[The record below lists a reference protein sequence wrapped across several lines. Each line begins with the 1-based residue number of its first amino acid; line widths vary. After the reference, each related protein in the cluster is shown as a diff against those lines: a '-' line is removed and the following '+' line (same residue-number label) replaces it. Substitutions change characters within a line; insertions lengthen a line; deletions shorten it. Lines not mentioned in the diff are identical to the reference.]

1 MTCEFGSRRGAWELL
16 SKADSIVL
24 WRYGILSGGI
34 DSDRSPGSKP
44 LESRPTLLGHLI
56 RFSKSASHPNLSTAI
71 GEVFWSACGGNGES
85 SLPREMWYIMLW
97 WKAAELIRSYPNL
110 RESANELVREIGY
123 GNAAGL
129 LFTKGISGPPGA
141 SVQEVHDDDDF
152 KDKEEGKPGRTT
164 KLGALRHPI
173 TGLEQTDEGSAGSA
187 KGVATTATVPA
198 SVSVTPS
205 GPSASTSPATATAIS
220 SSSAAGPDPNRP
232 MTEEEKEVEAE
243 RLMTLFQRMERNP
256 AMSMVSGGDGQTPVN
271 PMREMV
277 GSGRMQA
284 FEKEEAERERKRVE
298 VEDREDEEEA
308 LRELEQYKKRVKRV

>member
-1 MTCEFGSRRGAWELL
+1 
-16 SKADSIVL
+16 
-24 WRYGILSGGI
+24 
-34 DSDRSPGSKP
+34 
-44 LESRPTLLGHLI
+44 
-56 RFSKSASHPNLSTAI
+56 
-71 GEVFWSACGGNGES
+71 
-85 SLPREMWYIMLW
+85 MLR
-97 WKAAELIRSYPNL
+97 WKAAELIRSCFNV

-141 SVQEVHDDDDF
+141 SVQEVHDDDD
-152 KDKEEGKPGRTT
+152 DDLKEKGEGKPGRTT

-173 TGLEQTDEGSAGSA
+173 TGLEQVDERSAGSA

-232 MTEEEKEVEAE
+232 MTDEEKEIEAE

-284 FEKEEAERERKRVE
+284 FEREEAERERKRVE
-298 VEDREDEEEA
+298 LEDREDEEEA
-308 LRELEQYKKRVKRV
+308 LRELEQYKKRVKRM